1 MTEKSGKAPAGKKPA
16 AKKKKPSAAKPASS
30 FRLSAAEKKLV
41 QNYRKCNA
49 LEKKLIDFV
58 AERAA
63 GGVTKLDG
71 IEKLMN
77 QE

>member
-41 QNYRKCNA
+41 QNYRKCN
-49 LEKKLIDFV
+49 LIEKKLI
-58 AERAA
+58 ETITEKAA
-63 GGVTKLDG
+63 GGIDLSSLIGLLK
-71 IEKLMN
+71 
-77 QE
+77 